1 MEMTKERRNLLVAGS
16 VVGIIAVL
24 LVAFGNP
31 KNMGFCIA
39 CFVRDTAGALKL
51 HSAPVVQYLRPE
63 IIGLVLGAMG
73 ISMAKGEFR
82 PRGGSSPVL
91 RFVLGF
97 FMMVGALV
105 FLGCPLRMV
114 LRLAGGDLN
123 GIVGLLGFICGV
135 LVGCQF
141 LKKGYSLGRSYA
153 APRLEG
159 FAFPAIQIVA
169 LVVLVCFPFL
179 LAFSEKGPGSMH
191 APLVVSLLA
200 GLVVGALAQRTRMCM
215 AGGVRDIILFKDT
228 TLITGPLCIFL
239 FALVGNLLTGRFH
252 LGFVGQPIS
261 HHDVLWNF
269 LGMVLCGMA
278 AVMLGGCPLRQLIL
292 AGEGNSD
299 SAMACLGMLV
309 GAAFAHNWTLA
320 GVADSADKAGGAT
333 LHGKVAVVVGLLV
346 LVGIGCA
353 QVKKQKK
360 QEA

>member
-1 MEMTKERRNLLVAGS
+1 
-16 VVGIIAVL
+16 
-24 LVAFGNP
+24 
-31 KNMGFCIA
+31 
-39 CFVRDTAGALKL
+39 
-51 HSAPVVQYLRPE
+51 
-63 IIGLVLGAMG
+63 
-73 ISMAKGEFR
+73 
-82 PRGGSSPVL
+82 
-91 RFVLGF
+91 
-97 FMMVGALV
+97 
-105 FLGCPLRMV
+105 
-114 LRLAGGDLN
+114 
-123 GIVGLLGFICGV
+123 
-135 LVGCQF
+135 
-141 LKKGYSLGRSYA
+141 
-153 APRLEG
+153 
-159 FAFPAIQIVA
+159 
-169 LVVLVCFPFL
+169 
-179 LAFSEKGPGSMH
+179 MH